1 MSSDYDDI
9 IHLPHHVSKRHPRM
23 PMHKRAAQFAPFSA
37 ITGHAEAIKEA
48 ARVTEIEPIMSEDS
62 NATLNKKMT
71 TLMRKIGQ
79 RPIVRI
85 HYFCPDKRKEGGCYL
100 QAVGILKKM
109 NYDERYIE
117 IVTQSDQMAIPWRWI
132 VDIQEEE
139 TKL

>member
-37 ITGHAEAIKEA
+37 ITGHAEAIKEV
-48 ARVTEIEPIMSEDS
+48 ARITEIEPIMSEDS

-71 TLMRKIGQ
+71 NLMRKIDQ

-85 HYFCPDKRKEGGCYL
+85 RYFCPDKRKEGGCYL
-100 QAVGILKKM
+100 QAVGILKKV
-109 NYDERYIE
+109 NFDERYIE
-117 IVTQSDQMAIPWRWI
+117 IATPSDKMAISWQWI

-139 TKL
+139 AKL

>member
-23 PMHKRAAQFAPFSA
+23 PMRKRAAQFAPFSA
-37 ITGHAEAIKEA
+37 ITGHAEAIKEV
-48 ARVTEIEPIMSEDS
+48 ARITEIEPIMSEDS

-71 TLMRKIGQ
+71 NLMRKIDQ

-85 HYFCPDKRKEGGCYL
+85 RYFCQDKRKEGGCYL
-100 QAVGILKKM
+100 QAVGILKKV
-109 NYDERYIE
+109 NFDERYIE
-117 IVTQSDQMAIPWRWI
+117 IATPSDKMAISWQWI

-139 TKL
+139 AKL

>member
-23 PMHKRAAQFAPFSA
+23 PMRKRAAQFAPFSA
-37 ITGHAEAIKEA
+37 ITGHAEAIKEV
-48 ARVTEIEPIMSEDS
+48 ARITEIEPIMSEDS

-71 TLMRKIGQ
+71 NLMRKIDQ

-85 HYFCPDKRKEGGCYL
+85 RYFCPDKRKEGGYYL
-100 QAVGILKKM
+100 HAVGILKKV
-109 NYDERYIE
+109 NFDERYIE
-117 IVTQSDQMAIPWRWI
+117 IVTPSDKMAISWRWI

-139 TKL
+139 AKL